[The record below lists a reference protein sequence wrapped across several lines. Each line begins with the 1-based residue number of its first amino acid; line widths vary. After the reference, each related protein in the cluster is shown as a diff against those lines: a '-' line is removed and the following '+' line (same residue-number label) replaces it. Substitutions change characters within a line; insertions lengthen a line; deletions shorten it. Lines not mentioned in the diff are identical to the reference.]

1 VTPTLEIALFV
12 LAFCG
17 AFVSGL
23 VGVGGA
29 IVMIPLLYY
38 VPPLLA
44 AGELPIK
51 VVAGLSMT
59 QVLAAAV
66 VGTWSHGRHALVNRR
81 LALTGGS
88 AMAVGSLLGALL
100 SSHVPGRALLA
111 TFALMTTLA
120 LPLMFLSPADPP
132 GGEDRAPVSF
142 NRGAAIAYCGTIGL
156 VAGLV
161 GAGGAFLLLPVLVGM
176 MRIPMR
182 LSIGTSLAMVGISA
196 VTGFLGKALT
206 GQIPLWPAVTVVL
219 ASLTGAPLG
228 GRVSRRVPV
237 PVLRGVLAGIIA
249 LVMLRVWYDVITQSL
264 AR

>member
-1 VTPTLEIALFV
+1 MTPTLEIALFV

-23 VGVGGA
+23 LGVGGA

-38 VPPLLA
+38 VPPLLG

-66 VGTWSHGRHALVNRR
+66 VGTWSHGRHALVNRG
-81 LALTGGS
+81 LALTGGP
-88 AMAVGSLLGALL
+88 AMAAGSLVGALL
-100 SSHVPGRALLA
+100 SSRVSGRTLLA
-111 TFALMTTLA
+111 TFALMTTIA
-120 LPLMFLSPADPP
+120 LPLMFRSPADPP
-132 GGEDRAPVSF
+132 GGDDRARVAF
-142 NRGAAIAYCGTIGL
+142 NRAGAIAACGSIGL
-156 VAGLV
+156 VAGLI
-161 GAGGAFLLLPVLVGM
+161 GAGGAFLLVPVLVGV

-182 LSIGTSLAMVGISA
+182 LSIGTSLAIVGMSA

-206 GQIPLWPAVTVVL
+206 GQVPLWPALTVVL

-237 PVLRGVLAGIIA
+237 TVLRGVLAGIIA
-249 LVMLRVWYDVITQSL
+249 LVMLRVWYDVVTH
-264 AR
+264 

>member
-1 VTPTLEIALFV
+1 VTPTLEIALFG

-38 VPPLLA
+38 VPPLLG
-44 AGELPIK
+44 AGELPIQ

-59 QVLAAAV
+59 QVLAAAA
-66 VGTWSHGRHALVNRR
+66 VGTWSHGRHALVHRG
-81 LALTGGS
+81 LALTGGP
-88 AMAVGSLLGALL
+88 AMAGGSLLGALL
-100 SSHVPGRALLA
+100 SSHVSGRALLA
-111 TFALMTTLA
+111 TFALMTTIA
-120 LPLMFLSPADPP
+120 LPLMLISPTDPP
-132 GGEDRAPVSF
+132 GGDDRAPVEW
-142 NRGAAIAYCGTIGL
+142 NRGTAIAICAAIGL

-161 GAGGAFLLLPVLVGM
+161 GAGGAFLLVPVLVGV
-176 MRIPMR
+176 MRVPMR

-206 GQIPLWPAVTVVL
+206 GQVPLWPALTVVL

-249 LVMLRVWYDVITQSL
+249 LVMFRVWYDVISH
-264 AR
+264 

>member
-38 VPPLLA
+38 VPPLLG

-66 VGTWSHGRHALVNRR
+66 VGTWSHGRHALVHHG
-81 LALTGGS
+81 LALTGGP

-100 SSHVPGRALLA
+100 SSRVSGRALLA
-111 TFALMTTLA
+111 TFALMTTIA
-120 LPLMFLSPADPP
+120 LPLMFVAPTDPP
-132 GGEDRAPVSF
+132 AGDDRATVTF
-142 NRGAAIAYCGTIGL
+142 HRATVIGL
-156 VAGLV
+156 CASVGFVAGLI
-161 GAGGAFLLLPVLVGM
+161 GAGGAFLLVPVLVGVL
-176 MRIPMR
+176 RVPMR

-206 GQIPLWPAVTVVL
+206 GQIPLWPALTVVL
-219 ASLTGAPLG
+219 GSLTGAPLG

-237 PVLRGVLAGIIA
+237 PVLRGVLAGIIM
-249 LVMLRVWYDVITQSL
+249 LVMLRVWYDVITH
-264 AR
+264 

>member
-1 VTPTLEIALFV
+1 MTPTLEIALFG

-38 VPPLLA
+38 VPPLLG
-44 AGELPIK
+44 AGELPIQ

-59 QVLAAAV
+59 QVLAAAA
-66 VGTWSHGRHALVNRR
+66 VGTWSHGRHALVHRG
-81 LALTGGS
+81 LALTGGP
-88 AMAVGSLLGALL
+88 AMAGGSLLGALL
-100 SSHVPGRALLA
+100 SSHVSGRALLA
-111 TFALMTTLA
+111 TFALMTTIA
-120 LPLMFLSPADPP
+120 LPLMLISPTDPP
-132 GGEDRAPVSF
+132 GGDDRAPVEWS
-142 NRGAAIAYCGTIGL
+142 RGTAIAICAAIGL

-161 GAGGAFLLLPVLVGM
+161 GAGGAFLLVPVLVGV
-176 MRIPMR
+176 MRVPMR

-206 GQIPLWPAVTVVL
+206 GQVPLWPALTVVL

-249 LVMLRVWYDVITQSL
+249 LVMFRVWYDVISH
-264 AR
+264 